1 MRPNSDDVKRG
12 DSPLPAQ
19 KAVAAGAVA
28 ETSGNTGV
36 GPTASEHHDAPL
48 WNNVITMGGIFVVMV
63 AVLGLVTFGLFHA
76 VAPVTNPYVDIV
88 GYLIIPGIL
97 AIGVAFIPLGVLFK
111 SWRLH
116 RHDPLQRVVFRFPHI
131 DLTDPLQRR
140 AAKIVAGGTF
150 VILPVVGV
158 TSYHGY
164 HFTDSARFCAKTCH
178 SVMEPQA
185 TAYEHS
191 AHARVPCAECHI
203 GAGASWFVKSKLSGT
218 RQVLAVWRD
227 SYPRPIP
234 PAIANLRPARE
245 TCEHCHWPRKF
256 FGAQL
261 KELVHYASDE
271 KNTRS
276 AIDMLLNTGGGDE
289 SIGRAEGIHMH
300 MALAN
305 RVEYIAVDDRLQ
317 DIPWVKATDAAGNEL
332 VYRSDGK
339 PSSDPIPEGKV
350 RRLDCMDCHNRPAH
364 RFRSPSEAVDLFLE
378 VGRIDTTLP
387 FIKREAVASLVRGY
401 PDTAT
406 AHAQIGL
413 SLIEFYRTRYPDIW
427 NTRRAS
433 INQAID
439 VVRHAYDQGFFPA
452 MRVDWQTYPDNI
464 GHKVSPGCFRC
475 HDGKHVN
482 QRGEALTTQCNL
494 CHTFLNPTSTPGGTS
509 LLEQGEFVHPMELP
523 GVHKQ
528 VLCHKC
534 HDGGT
539 ARPTTC
545 EGCHD
550 ATTGLRSA
558 NFGESLGASIKPD
571 PMADLECDACHDI
584 SQPRSV
590 ATIEAK
596 CIDCHDQ
603 TYAGM
608 IARWQADVEQA
619 RTAAQAANRED
630 ASAAMNALDRA
641 GPMHN
646 PAAAIA
652 IYNAIAG
659 KAAPTTPGGETST
672 RP

>member
-1 MRPNSDDVKRG
+1 
-12 DSPLPAQ
+12 
-19 KAVAAGAVA
+19 
-28 ETSGNTGV
+28 
-36 GPTASEHHDAPL
+36 L
-48 WNNVITMGGIFVVMV
+48 WNNVISMGGFFVMMV
-63 AVLGLVTFGLFHA
+63 AVLALLTFGLFHA

-97 AIGVAFIPLGVLFK
+97 AIGVAFIPLGILFK

-218 RQVLAVWRD
+218 RQVLAVWRN

-245 TCEHCHWPRKF
+245 TCERCHWPRKF

-300 MALAN
+300 MALAS
-305 RVEYIAVDDRLQ
+305 RVEYVAVDDRLQ
-317 DIPWVKATDAAGNEL
+317 NIPWVKATDAAGNEL
-332 VYRSDGK
+332 VYRSDGR

-387 FIKREAVASLVRGY
+387 FIKREAVASLVREY
-401 PDTAT
+401 PDRAT

-413 SLIEFYRTRYPDIW
+413 SLTEFYHNQYPDVW

-439 VVRHAYDQGFFPA
+439 VVRQAYDQSFFPT

-464 GHKVSPGCFRC
+464 GHKVSSGCFRC
-475 HDGKHVN
+475 HDGRHVN
-482 QRGEALTTQCNL
+482 QHGRALTTQCSL

-534 HDGGT
+534 HDGGA

-550 ATTGLRSA
+550 ATAGLRSGKLSA
-558 NFGESLGASIKPD
+558 PSSAVIEPD
-571 PMADLECDACHDI
+571 PMADLECDACHDL
-584 SQPRSV
+584 SKPRSV
-590 ATIEAK
+590 AAIEAK
-596 CIDCHDQ
+596 CVDCHDQ

-619 RTAAQAANRED
+619 RTAAHAANREN
-630 ASAAMNALDRA
+630 ASAAMDALDRA

-646 PAAAIA
+646 PAAAVA
-652 IYNAIAG
+652 IYNTIAG
-659 KAAPTTPGGETST
+659 KAAPATPGGETST